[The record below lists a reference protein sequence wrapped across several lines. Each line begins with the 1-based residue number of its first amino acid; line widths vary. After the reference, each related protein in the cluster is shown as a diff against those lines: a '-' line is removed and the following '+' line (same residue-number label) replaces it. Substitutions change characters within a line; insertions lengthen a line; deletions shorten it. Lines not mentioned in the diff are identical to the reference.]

1 MKTIFITL
9 AIFMVTTPV
18 FAQLTSEEEFLRD
31 SAAIAKVKLVRPQ
44 FRFDNRVTYSE
55 GQALS
60 IKGFDAGVLLSEKL
74 RITLGYYSMEDQLR
88 KYNTVIESEEHSRLI
103 ELKYGA
109 LNTEFIYYDT
119 RFLSLGTP
127 LELGIGVNKF
137 IHRNLTVEESYL
149 TESGLVAFVNFG
161 LTATFKPLRFVGLK
175 GMVGYRKVAWNEVK
189 GYNLDGPF
197 TGIGLNIDLHALTSD
212 FKMYRLKKRH
222 QRGNNL
228 QNAVEIITD

>member
-9 AIFMVTTPV
+9 AIFMIVSPV
-18 FAQLTSEEEFLRD
+18 FAQLSSEEQYLRD
-31 SAAIAKVKLVRPQ
+31 SAEIAKVKLVRPQ

-60 IKGFDAGVLLSEKL
+60 IRGFDAGVLLSEKL
-74 RITLGYYSMEDQLR
+74 RITLGYYSMQDQLR
-88 KYNTVIESEEHSRLI
+88 KYDAVIENEAHARLI

-127 LELGIGVNKF
+127 LELGIGINKF
-137 IHRNLTVEESYL
+137 IHRNIPAEQSYL
-149 TESGLVAFVNFG
+149 IESGLIAFVNFG
-161 LTATFKPLRFVGLK
+161 LTATFKPLRFIGLK
-175 GMVGYRKVAWNEVK
+175 GMIGYRKVAWNEVK

-212 FKMYRLKKRH
+212 YKMYRLKKRYK
-222 QRGNNL
+222 RGNNL